1 MNQKTQTQNMSK
13 HSRPMEIY
21 SSNNPFFVN
30 QLYDLHRFL
39 SKVQSI
45 PILGLVPA
53 LFKAALGL
61 CMLTVGIGGSVVW
74 LIPMAVLV
82 CYRVKE
88 EPKWFGKFLSW
99 LAEGAFG
106 YFWIGGGGFIYAI
119 ANICSLT
126 IVGYIIERELSNG
139 NKN

>member
-21 SSNNPFFVN
+21 SSDNPFFVN
-30 QLYDLHRFL
+30 QLYDLHNFFQKYNEL
-39 SKVQSI
+39 

-88 EPKWFGKFLSW
+88 EPKWFGKF
-99 LAEGAFG
+99 
-106 YFWIGGGGFIYAI
+106 
-119 ANICSLT
+119 
-126 IVGYIIERELSNG
+126 
-139 NKN
+139 